1 MVDPATTPDV
11 STSQAEVTTDD
22 TPAVTTSDPATTIST
37 SDDATSTTDIEQAS
51 VSSDT
56 AQAASATQAPATSA
70 ATDTTDSLVTNQA
83 SETNPAAA
91 VPTQAPQDSTAASN
105 IASAQPSNPVT
116 VPPASNAASQ
126 PPATNSAN
134 PTLNPAVSG
143 ASAVPGQTDNTNP
156 LSASDN
162 TATGTQTSGTGSVS
176 IVAVALSNDPAATA
190 TGAIS
195 GSASGTNGTGSG
207 SGSDGAGGGGGGGGG
222 GGSGSGGDTV
232 HPISDSSPF
241 VLTLPVPVTDT
252 TIYAAVFVT
261 VTMSVLFKSFW
272 CVVFAS
278 SKMMEPFYQLSKE
291 ATKVTAEASVLRQ
304 YLQAG
309 IEWRD
314 LNPMNKQWVM
324 FLTTVVSILLSIQA
338 SIASE
343 AMTVQAGATCDTQN
357 GTKLC
362 DPVWVV
368 NYAVVRGLQ
377 TTLCM
382 AAVFIAILVW
392 LNWNRPSGLFTY
404 PCSIASM
411 ASLLSNSEDEVVEI
425 LRRVHP
431 DAKDW
436 AVKKIMKGKSLSFR
450 RTHVRAESNVLGISV
465 QRNESEPPSLATQV
479 APTSRSLGDGI
490 DLAGLASGAHIP
502 GSWLDRL
509 PWGKGYIVLI
519 TLLHMALFGVILS
532 FVLAG
537 NDIYQVN
544 LLGEDGAKHLTA
556 VRWEFLDGTKF
567 GPRFF
572 MTLLV
577 SFLFTPFWEQFE
589 LAVRVMVPYR
599 RLQKGNTK
607 GRHLLTMYLHG
618 VPFTSFFKA
627 LRQKNWYHAFIAFT
641 TMLSYVL
648 LILIAGVPYN
658 YGQIKNVS
666 FYSSLVSVV
675 ILGIMLVAM
684 ISLVFWQMGNPKM
697 SRRPDTLINTWLLM
711 CASGF
716 VDELKGRPLS
726 EVMEELD
733 SGNSRFWFR
742 RATGVDGIQRWMVE
756 SEGNGHWQVRRQLS
770 THLLDNTWKPE
781 QNRYF

>member
-1 MVDPATTPDV
+1 M
-11 STSQAEVTTDD
+11 
-22 TPAVTTSDPATTIST
+22 
-37 SDDATSTTDIEQAS
+37 
-51 VSSDT
+51 
-56 AQAASATQAPATSA
+56 
-70 ATDTTDSLVTNQA
+70 
-83 SETNPAAA
+83 
-91 VPTQAPQDSTAASN
+91 
-105 IASAQPSNPVT
+105 
-116 VPPASNAASQ
+116 
-126 PPATNSAN
+126 
-134 PTLNPAVSG
+134 
-143 ASAVPGQTDNTNP
+143 
-156 LSASDN
+156 
-162 TATGTQTSGTGSVS
+162 S

-190 TGAIS
+190 TGAVS
-195 GSASGTNGTGSG
+195 GSAASTNGTGSG
-207 SGSDGAGGGGGGGGG
+207 SGSDGSGGGGGGGGG
-222 GGSGSGGDTV
+222 GGSGGSGGDTV
-232 HPISDSSPF
+232 HPIPDSSPYI
-241 VLTLPVPVTDT
+241 LTLPVPVTDT

-278 SKMMEPFYQLSKE
+278 AKMMEPFYQLSKE
-291 ATKVTAEASVLRQ
+291 ATKVKAEASVLRQ

-324 FLTTVVSILLSIQA
+324 FLTTIVSILLSVQA

-392 LNWNRPSGLFTY
+392 LSWNRPSSLFSY

-411 ASLLSNSEDEVVEI
+411 ASLLSNSEEEVVET
-425 LRRVHP
+425 LRRIHP

-436 AVKKIMKGKSLSFR
+436 AVKKMMKGTEFSFR
-450 RTHVRAESNVLGISV
+450 RTHVRAESNVLGISI
-465 QRNESEPPSLATQV
+465 QRTESAPTSPNPQV
-479 APTSRSLGDGI
+479 APNSRSLGDGI
-490 DLAGLASGAHIP
+490 DIAGLASGAHIP

-509 PWGKGYIVLI
+509 PWGKGYVAVI

-532 FVLAG
+532 FVLSG

-544 LLGEDGAKHLTA
+544 LLGEDGTKHLTA

-599 RLQKGNTK
+599 RLRKSNK
-607 GRHLLTMYLHG
+607 EGRHLLTVYLHG

-627 LRQKNWYHAFIAFT
+627 LRHKNWYHAFIAFT

-666 FYSSLVSVV
+666 YYSSLISVV

-684 ISLVFWQMGNPKM
+684 LSLIFWQMGNPKM
-697 SRRPDTLINTWLLM
+697 SRRPDTLVNTWLLM

-716 VDELKGRPLS
+716 VEELKGRPLS
-726 EVMEELD
+726 DVMEELN
-733 SGNSRFWFR
+733 SGNGRFWFR
-742 RATGVDGIQRWMVE
+742 KATGVDGVQRWMVE
-756 SEGNGHWQVRRQLS
+756 SEGNGRWQMQRQSS
-770 THLLDNTWKPE
+770 THLLDNTTSKPE
-781 QNRYF
+781 QDRYY